1 MASKISRLKAPALE
15 APQSRED
22 VARMI
27 REIGDLQRDFAR
39 VQATMNDAIAEA
51 TQIAQPQLAG
61 LTARIEAR
69 QAGVQTWCEAHR
81 AELTRDGKVKTA
93 NLVTGEVQ
101 WRKRPPSVKVS
112 DLDVAL
118 AEIRARGLAAT
129 YIRTAEVLDKAAV
142 LAAPNELAGIPGLSV
157 ATGVEDF
164 VITPFEI
171 EQTAA

>member
-1 MASKISRLKAPALE
+1 MAKIARLKTPAVE

-22 VARMI
+22 AARMI

-39 VQATMNDAIAEA
+39 VQAAMNDAIAAA
-51 TQIAQPQLAG
+51 TQVAQPQLSG
-61 LTARIEAR
+61 LTARIEAL

-81 AELTRDGKVKTA
+81 AELTRDGRVKTA

-101 WRKRPPSVKVS
+101 WRQRPPSVKVRAL
-112 DLDVAL
+112 DLVL
-118 AEIRARGLAAT
+118 AEIHARGLAAA
-129 YIRTAEVLDKAAV
+129 YIRTREELNKDAV
-142 LAAPNELAGIPGLSV
+142 LAAPDEVAGIAGLSIV
-157 ATGVEDF
+157 TGVEDF

>member
-1 MASKISRLKAPALE
+1 MASKVTRLKTPAVE
-15 APQSRED
+15 APQSRDD

-51 TQIAQPQLAG
+51 TNLAQPQLSG
-61 LTARIEAR
+61 LTARIEAL
-69 QAGVQTWCEAHR
+69 QTGVQTWCEAHR
-81 AELTRDGKVKTA
+81 DELTRNGKVKSA

-101 WRKRPPSVKVS
+101 WRQRPPSVRVRA
-112 DLDVAL
+112 LDAVL
-118 AEIRARGLAAT
+118 AEIHARGLAAS
-129 YIRTAEVLDKAAV
+129 YIRAREELNKEAV
-142 LAAPNELAGIPGLSV
+142 LAAPDEVAGIPGLSIQ
-157 ATGVEDF
+157 TGVEDF

>member
-1 MASKISRLKAPALE
+1 MAKVSRLKAPALE
-15 APQSRED
+15 APQTRED

-39 VQATMNDAIAEA
+39 VQAAMNDAIATA
-51 TQIAQPQLAG
+51 TQIAQPQLSG
-61 LTARIEAR
+61 FTARIEAL

-101 WRKRPPSVKVS
+101 WRQRKPSVKVS

-118 AEIRARGLAAT
+118 DEIRARGLAGT
-129 YIRTAEVLDKAAV
+129 YIRTAEALDKAAV
-142 LAAPNELAGIPGLSV
+142 LAAPDELAGIAGLSV
-157 ATGVEDF
+157 VTGVEDF
-164 VITPFEI
+164 VITPFEQEI
-171 EQTAA
+171 DAA